1 MRKRYFTKN
10 YRYLVLFLFIF
21 IVTSINVYS
30 QRPSRERKTKHELPI
45 LTQTNQTQK
54 FPDEF
59 SELDADKNNSIFK
72 SIDFQ
77 NAIIFARKKY
87 HEALSALK
95 FKDTSRAAKA
105 FEVAI
110 ARLNPYVSYPGVE
123 NQTEFLDLIHSI
135 IEDYETYITTIDD
148 LDENSAIFIV
158 RRMLFNQVES
168 IPGDIKVTE
177 TFTLT
182 HENTQPVIPKKKGF
196 FVPPDSLK
204 IPFEI
209 NEQVDKAIK
218 NLTENTKLKK
228 YLKVYLERSAK
239 YFPMMAKI
247 AEIEQ
252 MPPEIIFLTMYESGV
267 NPNAISSAS
276 AVGMWQFIQST
287 GQRYDLNK
295 NPSIWVDER
304 RDPEKSTRAALR
316 HLRDLHNT
324 FGDWYLALAAYN
336 CGEGCVKRAINKTNK
351 ENPSFWDIQKNLP
364 RETRNYVPNFIA
376 ISIVAMEPEKYG
388 FVESEMNF
396 HNEYNY
402 DVFVLNEPV
411 TLESAAQAANVPV
424 KTIKD
429 LNPEL
434 IRNSTPMDVS
444 SYYLKIPVES
454 YPNFAANL
462 NQIPVEKRLPFSI
475 HNIEVGETF
484 ESIVER
490 FDLSKEEFKALNK
503 NQNITSSLTPSTQ
516 ILLPISP
523 IKYDSLRIA
532 KKVMPNLPKDN
543 TEVDIATD
551 SKAPSSSNSKTTQ
564 PKITKTKKH
573 KVESGETLYVISQKY
588 GVSLNDLRAINSF
601 DKEETI
607 FAGQEILVPDNTV
620 EAITKNV
627 IKKHK
632 VKRGETLAKIADKYN
647 VTIAEI
653 KKANKLKS
661 NTVKKGKILKIPI
674 KEVEYIAVKKDKKK
688 TEKVKQEEPSVI
700 VHTVREGESLDKI
713 AAKYGV
719 TIAQLK
725 EWNQDQING
734 DVIYPKTILKI
745 EKGTSKNIAKDKT
758 KKGKT
763 STKIKKYKVKSGDT
777 LYSISSKYGVT
788 VAELKKWNKLSNKK
802 AENLRIGQ
810 TIIIK

>member
-1 MRKRYFTKN
+1 M
-10 YRYLVLFLFIF
+10 LFLFF
-21 IVTSINVYS
+21 FVVTSFNSYS
-30 QRPSRERKTKHELPI
+30 QRPTREKRNLTETSL

-59 SELDADKNNSIFK
+59 SELDADKNNGIFK

-77 NAIIFARKKY
+77 NAIIFARRKY

-95 FKDTSRAAKA
+95 FKDTARAAKA
-105 FEVAI
+105 FELAI
-110 ARLNPYVSYPGVE
+110 ARVNPYVSYPGVE

-168 IPGDIKVTE
+168 IPGDSKVTE

-182 HENTQPVIPKKKGF
+182 HANSQPNVPKKKGF
-196 FVPPDSLK
+196 FVPPDSLI

-209 NEQVDKAIK
+209 NEQVEKSIK
-218 NLTENTKLKK
+218 NLTGNTKLKK
-228 YLKVYLERSAK
+228 YLKVYLERSSK
-239 YFPMMAKI
+239 YFPTMAKI

-252 MPPEIIFLTMYESGV
+252 MPPEILYLTMYESGV

-295 NPSIWVDER
+295 TPSIWVDER
-304 RDPEKSTRAALR
+304 RDPEKATRAALR

-336 CGEGCVKRAINKTNK
+336 CGEGCVKRAISKAK
-351 ENPSFWDIQKNLP
+351 KDNPNFWDIQKYLP
-364 RETRNYVPNFIA
+364 RETRNYIPNFIA

-388 FVESEMNF
+388 FIESEMQF
-396 HNEYNY
+396 QDEYNY
-402 DVFVLNEPV
+402 DVFVLNEPI
-411 TLESAAQAANVPV
+411 TLEAAAQAANVPV

-434 IRNSTPMDVS
+434 IKNSTPMDVS

-462 NQIPVEKRLPFSI
+462 NQIPVEQRLPFSI
-475 HNIEVGETF
+475 HNIEEGETF
-484 ESIVER
+484 ESIVEK

-503 NQNITSSLTPSTQ
+503 NQNITSNLTPSTQ
-516 ILLPISP
+516 ILLPVTP
-523 IKYDSLRIA
+523 LKYDSLRIA
-532 KKVMPNLPKDN
+532 KKVMPDLPSDN
-543 TEVDIATD
+543 TDVDLAYDGKT
-551 SKAPSSSNSKTTQ
+551 SSSNNSENIQ

-573 KVESGETLYVISQKY
+573 KVEAGETLYVISQKY
-588 GVSLNDLRAINSF
+588 DVSLNDLRAINSF

-607 FAGQEILVPDNTV
+607 FAGQEILVPDNTMK
-620 EAITKNV
+620 AITKNV

-632 VKRGETLAKIADKYN
+632 VKRGETLSEIAEKYN
-647 VTIAEI
+647 VTIASI
-653 KKANKLKS
+653 KKANKMKS
-661 NTVKKGKILKIPI
+661 NTVKTGKVLKIPMV
-674 KEVEYIAVKKDKKK
+674 EVKYIAVKKDEQNNIKDN
-688 TEKVKQEEPSVI
+688 QEEPTVI

-713 AAKYGV
+713 AEKYGV

-725 EWNQDQING
+725 EWNSEQING

-745 EKGTSKNIAKDKT
+745 EQGTSKNIAKDKT
-758 KKGKT
+758 KKSKS
-763 STKIKKYKVKSGDT
+763 STKITKYKVKSGDT
-777 LYSISSKYGVT
+777 LYSISAKYGVT
-788 VAELKKWNKLSNKK
+788 VSDLKKWNNLSNKK
-802 AENLRIGQ
+802 AENLQIGQ

>member
-1 MRKRYFTKN
+1 
-10 YRYLVLFLFIF
+10 
-21 IVTSINVYS
+21 
-30 QRPSRERKTKHELPI
+30 
-45 LTQTNQTQK
+45 
-54 FPDEF
+54 
-59 SELDADKNNSIFK
+59 
-72 SIDFQ
+72 
-77 NAIIFARKKY
+77 
-87 HEALSALK
+87 
-95 FKDTSRAAKA
+95 
-105 FEVAI
+105 
-110 ARLNPYVSYPGVE
+110 VE

-168 IPGDIKVTE
+168 IPGDIKVTDK
-177 TFTLT
+177 FTLT
-182 HENTQPVIPKKKGF
+182 QDNSQPTEIKKKGF
-196 FVPPDSLK
+196 FVPPDSLL

-209 NEQVDKAIK
+209 NEQVEKSIK
-218 NLTENTKLKK
+218 NLTGNTKLKK

-247 AEIEQ
+247 AEIELV
-252 MPPEIIFLTMYESGV
+252 PPEILFLTMYESGV

-295 NPSIWVDER
+295 TPSIWVDER

-351 ENPSFWDIQKNLP
+351 DNPNFWEVQKHLP
-364 RETRNYVPNFIA
+364 RETRNYIPNFIA

-388 FVESEMNF
+388 FVESEMEF
-396 HNEYNY
+396 HDEYNY
-402 DVFVLNEPV
+402 DVFVLDEPV
-411 TLESAAQAANVPV
+411 SLEAAAQAANIPL

-434 IRNSTPMDVS
+434 IRSSTPMDVS

-462 NQIPVEKRLPFSI
+462 NQIPVEKRLPYSI
-475 HNIEVGETF
+475 HNIEEGETY

-503 NQNITSSLTPSTQ
+503 NQNITSNLTPSTQ
-516 ILLPISP
+516 ILLPVSP
-523 IKYDSLRIA
+523 LKYDSLRIA

-543 TEVDIATD
+543 TDVDVATD
-551 SKAPSSSNSKTTQ
+551 TKAPSSNNTEKIQ

-588 GVSLNDLRAINSF
+588 GVSLNDIRSINSF

-627 IKKHK
+627 IKKHT
-632 VKRGETLAKIADKYN
+632 VKRGETLSEIADKYD

-653 KKANKLKS
+653 KKANKLKT
-661 NTVKKGKILKIPI
+661 NTVKRGKVLKIPVE
-674 KEVEYIAVKKDKKK
+674 EVEYIAVKKDKKK
-688 TEKVKQEEPSVI
+688 SEKEKQEEPSVV

-725 EWNQDQING
+725 EWNTEQING

-745 EKGTSKNIAKDKT
+745 EQGTSKNVAKDNAKDKT
-758 KKGKT
+758 KKSKT
-763 STKIKKYKVKSGDT
+763 STKITNYKVKSGDT

-788 VAELKKWNKLSNKK
+788 VAELKQWNNLNSRK
-802 AENLRIGQ
+802 AENLQIGQ